1 MTQVKTAIKA
11 IAALGEPGAQMRDI
25 CLKVAEYNEQM
36 ELGYAKPTLA
46 NSIRRAIYENMGDD
60 ENGVFVKE
68 GRGYYRL
75 SIRIVINTVVH
86 ADAWTFA
93 KLMPSESVALITTD
107 PPWTALDKHR
117 AVGTTTR
124 LTKRT
129 WFETRDIDKELLKQM
144 ARILQKGRH
153 MYLFHPAL
161 NEDTIKNLAQLSQ
174 WFDEVGLT
182 FKKAIVWDK
191 QSMGMGYCYRYQHE
205 LVLFLAKGKPRKLND
220 LGVSDVMPFKR
231 VSQKTQVHDCQKPM
245 ELMKL
250 LIRESTDKG
259 ELVADFFAGSGS
271 AGEACKALG
280 RNYVLVDISLE
291 WVKHMK
297 KTLRP
302 RRVLMLKGGESN

>member
-11 IAALGEPGAQMRDI
+11 IAALGEPGVRMRDI
-25 CLKVAEYNEQM
+25 CLKVAEYNENM
-36 ELGYAKPTLA
+36 ELGYAKHTLG
-46 NSIRRAIYENMGDD
+46 NSIRRAIYENLGDD
-60 ENGVFVKE
+60 KE
-68 GRGYYRL
+68 GTFVREGKGYYRL
-75 SIRIVINTVVH
+75 SIHIIVNTVVH
-86 ADAWTFA
+86 ADAWKFA
-93 KLMPSESVALITTD
+93 RLMPSESVALIATD

-124 LTKRT
+124 LTQRS
-129 WFETRDIDKELLKQM
+129 WFQTRDVDKGLLQNM

-161 NEDTIKNLAQLSQ
+161 NEDTIKTVAQLSQ
-174 WFDEVGLT
+174 WADEVGLT

-205 LVLFLAKGKPRKLND
+205 LVLFLSKGKARKLND

-231 VSQKTQVHDCQKPM
+231 VSQKTQVHDCQKPV
-245 ELMKL
+245 ELLKL

-259 ELVADFFAGSGS
+259 EIVADFFAGSGS
-271 AGEACKALG
+271 TGEACKALG
-280 RNYVLVDISLE
+280 RNYIMVDVNLK

-302 RRVLMLKGGESN
+302 KRILSLTQGG